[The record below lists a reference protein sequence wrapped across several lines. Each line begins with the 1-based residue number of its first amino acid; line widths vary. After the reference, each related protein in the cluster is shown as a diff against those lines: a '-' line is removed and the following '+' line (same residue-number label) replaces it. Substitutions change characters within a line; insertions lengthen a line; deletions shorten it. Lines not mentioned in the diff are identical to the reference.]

1 MVQGVIA
8 RLLSA
13 TGVLAAGVVLGAGL
27 TPPSAAQAATTV
39 RPVAA
44 TSAGAPV
51 AAPKVPPKPT
61 AVQITGKFPG
71 EKLTVQQAERPELF
85 QQLMTEVGWLAT
97 TAPTTSKPKA
107 DKLGPKFTVTVL
119 IKDKASQVYDLY
131 PNAAGGPRAYRPQ
144 KQPSGKKTPG
154 WFYGRLTMSESL
166 RLSGVPLKEK
176 PDVVSGG
183 IGGGAGEEVGEDELD
198 PLAVG
203 NDVLSDLRRLF
214 LLNGAVLLVIL
225 LGLGGIAYLIR
236 RRV

>member
-1 MVQGVIA
+1 MA

-13 TGVLAAGVVLGAGL
+13 AGVLAAGVVLSAGL
-27 TPPSAAQAATTV
+27 APPSAAQAAPAV

-44 TSAGAPV
+44 ETAGSAL
-51 AAPKVPPKPT
+51 AAPKAPAKPT

-71 EKLTVQQAERPELF
+71 ETLTVQQSERPELF
-85 QQLMTEVGWLAT
+85 KRLLSEVSWLGT

-119 IKDKASQVYDLY
+119 IKDKPTQIFELY
-131 PNAAGGPRAYRPQ
+131 PNAAGGPRAYRPA
-144 KQPSGKKTPG
+144 KQPGAKKTPG

-183 IGGGAGEEVGEDELD
+183 IGGGVGEEVPADELD
-198 PLAVG
+198 PLQVG
-203 NDVLSDLRRLF
+203 NDVLADLRRLF
-214 LLNGAVLLVIL
+214 LLNGAVLLVIM